1 MSTERLLFPSIW
13 PRAWWWNLKS
23 HPLRVAVLTF
33 PLWSL
38 FVLLYVLMWPV
49 RVLKW
54 LVNPI
59 VERFVQSR
67 FWKWLGS
74 IQIPDPLELYKWDAT
89 EAFDLM
95 MRIRKVRPLV
105 LVLLAVEYAAAI
117 MLGVGVGVGSLVDA
131 PIWLKGAAWI
141 ALVTLVALCLPC
153 MFVSSYFERLMAC
166 WISFK
171 FTLCPVCAYI
181 RDHSESRRCP
191 ECGSMAP
198 PSAPGQMPPIW
209 NVWSGLI
216 SPASAGLPIGLVG
229 SVFAAWG
236 FLHNSVGIGS
246 QWLAAGVLGLTA
258 SLLFLVCRAIWLV
271 WGKCRLA
278 RDLERVWRLSAEK

>member
-1 MSTERLLFPSIW
+1 M
-13 PRAWWWNLKS
+13 
-23 HPLRVAVLTF
+23 PLAILAF

-38 FVLLYVLMWPV
+38 FALLYVLMWPV

-54 LVNPI
+54 LVHPI
-59 VERFVQSR
+59 VERFLQSR

-74 IQIPDPLELYKWDAT
+74 IQIPDPLELYNWDAT
-89 EAFDLM
+89 EAYDLM

-117 MLGVGVGVGSLVDA
+117 VLGVGIGVGGLVDV

-141 ALVTLVALCLPC
+141 ALATLLALGLPC

-166 WISFK
+166 WTSFK

-191 ECGSMAP
+191 ECGSMSP
-198 PSAPGQMPPIW
+198 PLAPGQMPPIW

-229 SVFAAWG
+229 TVFAAWG

-246 QWLAAGVLGLTA
+246 QWLAVLVLLLTA
-258 SLLFLVCRAIWLV
+258 SVATLVSLALWRV
-271 WGKCRLA
+271 RSRSRLA
-278 RDLERVWRLSAEK
+278 RQLEEKWRLTAEG